1 MFADNKSVV
10 LTSTVPHSKL
20 SKQHNALSYHKTREA
35 VAAGIVK
42 YYHIHREQN
51 PADIVSK
58 HWKMAAVWDTLKHL
72 MFYDSRKKDKNDV
85 DSEITKWKQE
95 QTQNDALVLVKG
107 SERRLTSDKTPAG
120 TQHIGERKMQR
131 KGGQTGDIQ

>member
-1 MFADNKSVV
+1 MFGDNESVV

-20 SKQHNALSYHKTREA
+20 SKRHNALSYHKTREA

-42 YYHIHREQN
+42 YYHIQGDQN

-72 MFYDSRKKDKNDV
+72 MFYDSRKKDKKDIE
-85 DSEITKWKQE
+85 SETVKQE
-95 QTQNDALVLVKG
+95 QEHARNGDLVLVKG

-120 TQHIGERKMQR
+120 TQHVGERKMQR